1 MITIENSLHGT
12 NRELPDT
19 NVGDTIPA
27 HQATRVWMEL
37 CGYID
42 CAKCGPLG
50 EHGPQQGFIVVEIDR
65 SAMFISPAGDDFKD
79 MTRARA
85 SSRKPLRST
94 LRRSLF

>member
-42 CAKCGPLG
+42 CAKGPRKNNYPTTIVTVPEAGRALG
-50 EHGPQQGFIVVEIDR
+50 GSSLRQ
-65 SAMFISPAGDDFKD
+65 
-79 MTRARA
+79 TR
-85 SSRKPLRST
+85 
-94 LRRSLF
+94 